1 MDPDPTAA
9 PNRRQRLVD
18 GPRLLAGIVVT
29 ALAAGPVFFLA
40 GTLISGFI
48 ASPGGEVFHWA
59 EGQALPFIL
68 LIAIR
73 YAFLPALLPVTLGAA
88 AMVVLGAM
96 FRSARAWLAWM
107 LAGILLAGIICLL
120 FPDLVSTFRLLAVAL
135 LITGLLCGVIC
146 RAFVRWPEDVGG
158 ADGA

>member
-1 MDPDPTAA
+1 MGPDPISP

-18 GPRLLAGIVVT
+18 GPRLLGGIVVT

-40 GTLISGFI
+40 GTLLSGLI
-48 ASPGGEVFHWA
+48 ASRGGEVFHWA
-59 EGQALPFIL
+59 EGQALPFTL

-107 LAGILLAGIICLL
+107 LAGLLLAGIICLL
-120 FPDLVSTFRLLAVAL
+120 FPDLISTYGLLAVAL
-135 LITGLLCGVIC
+135 LLTGLLCGTIC
-146 RAFVRWPEDVGG
+146 RAFARWPEDLGATDGG
-158 ADGA
+158 